1 MLPWNPTSITCVLYV
16 TVGHIARRSCYGL
29 GTLAAPKKRW
39 TPIFEPAKH
48 SHSWLKKVQ
57 WLFFSSNFSKRSYW
71 KKPYFWR
78 STSSLSYLPFFFV
91 KKIPESVL
99 ENLEQKAEQGGIWN
113 PNSQLGFQPRDEP
126 TDGLSLRCCLLSAP
140 CERWWSPLQPR
151 GMYIYI
157 YI

>member
-78 STSSLSYLPFFFV
+78 STSSLSYLPFFLS
-91 KKIPESVL
+91 KKFLSLSWRTWSRKRSKVAFGIPTRNWDSNREM
-99 ENLEQKAEQGGIWN
+99 N
-113 PNSQLGFQPRDEP
+113 RP
-126 TDGLSLRCCLLSAP
+126 TDFRYVVACFRLHANVDGRRCNHVGC
-140 CERWWSPLQPR
+140 
-151 GMYIYI
+151 IYI